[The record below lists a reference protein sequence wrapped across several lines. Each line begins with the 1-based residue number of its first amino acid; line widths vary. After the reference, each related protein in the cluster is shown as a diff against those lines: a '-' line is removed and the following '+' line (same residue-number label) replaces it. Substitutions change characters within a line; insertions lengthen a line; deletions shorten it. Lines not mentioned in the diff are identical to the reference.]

1 MSLDRMSSFS
11 HGRPTG
17 ISSSSEVVNIILDSL
32 PPIVPTIG
40 SSLPFTPFDHGSH
53 IWIMAAVVPR
63 RRWRACER
71 HRVGREDRRPT
82 SRRSRP
88 HSSRWCAAAGTLS
101 ATLLGGEKDGAIVF
115 AYLARVHAHTRN
127 RDGRGECEEEQ
138 ARRSRE
144 GANRRAFI
152 WVGYSLPNIAG
163 VSSSVHSC
171 HAVNR
176 EDQTPPLSSSL

>member
-1 MSLDRMSSFS
+1 M
-11 HGRPTG
+11 
-17 ISSSSEVVNIILDSL
+17 
-32 PPIVPTIG
+32 
-40 SSLPFTPFDHGSH
+40 SLPFPLL
-53 IWIMAAVVPR
+53 IMLAIRMMAAAVPR
-63 RRWRACER
+63 RRWRACEGSV
-71 HRVGREDRRPT
+71 RVGREDRRPT

-144 GANRRAFI
+144 GANRRAII